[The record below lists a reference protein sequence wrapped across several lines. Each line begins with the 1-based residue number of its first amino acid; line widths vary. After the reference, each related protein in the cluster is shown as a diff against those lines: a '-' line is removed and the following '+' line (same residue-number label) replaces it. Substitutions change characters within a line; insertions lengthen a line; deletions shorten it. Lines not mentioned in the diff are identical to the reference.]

1 MLKNKLHLRRLSVHG
16 FKSLDNFHSDLEP
29 TLTLFIRQNG
39 AGKSTILQIFSFIQA
54 FMSGEPLRFFEE
66 RAWLVETI
74 KPVFKKSHLI
84 EIVLTFGRK
93 DETQITWAFQ
103 WDFKENINKGENLQ
117 FQNKQKKVEIFAFS
131 AQQAANGIKVGQN
144 VIEGLRLSGSI
155 FSVLDTNIINNEE
168 SRAIAQAVRKWG
180 KGIFSLELM
189 NPAIMRHGARSAAL
203 QMGYQGKG
211 LSGFLAALS
220 PAQKDRIV
228 KRLSHIPSLKALHTI
243 EKSAGWINLQIA
255 ENFPNS
261 HNIPAEHIS
270 DGYLR
275 LITLASLP
283 ELGDQVSLILIDE
296 VEDGLD
302 PHILPDLIEN
312 IHQEQLAQLIMTSH
326 SPVLVNRF
334 QPEQIRF
341 VARDTNGAAIS
352 VGFHEINE
360 IQKDFEYQGVGEIWF
375 HTSSNTLEQWVRDAV
390 SRRSRRGEI

>member
-1 MLKNKLHLRRLSVHG
+1 MLNNRIHLRRLSVHG

-29 TLTLFIRQNG
+29 TLTIFIGQNG

-84 EIVLTFGRK
+84 EIVLSFGRE
-93 DETQITWAFQ
+93 DDTQIIWAFQ
-103 WDFKENINKGENLQ
+103 WDIKENLNKGESLK
-117 FQNKQKKVEIFAFS
+117 FKNKQKKVEVFANG
-131 AQQAANGIKVGQN
+131 NGIKVGHN
-144 VIEGLRLSGSI
+144 LIEGLRLSGSI

-168 SRAIAQAVRKWG
+168 SRAIAKAVQEWG
-180 KGIFSLELM
+180 QGIFSLELM
-189 NPAIMRHGARSAAL
+189 NPAIMRHGARSASL

-220 PAQKDRIV
+220 PTQKDRIV
-228 KRLSHIPSLKALHTI
+228 KRLRHIPSLKALHTI
-243 EKSAGWINLQIA
+243 QKSAGWINLQIA

-261 HNIPAEHIS
+261 HDIPAEHIS

-283 ELGDQVSLILIDE
+283 ELDDKISLILIDE
-296 VEDGLD
+296 IEDGLE

-334 QPEQIRF
+334 QAEQIHF
-341 VARDTNGAAIS
+341 VARNTNGAAIS
-352 VGFHEINE
+352 VGFDEINE
-360 IQKDFEYQGVGEIWF
+360 IQKDFEYQGAGEIWF

-390 SRRSRRGEI
+390 YRRSKRG

>member
-1 MLKNKLHLRRLSVHG
+1 
-16 FKSLDNFHSDLEP
+16 
-29 TLTLFIRQNG
+29 
-39 AGKSTILQIFSFIQA
+39 
-54 FMSGEPLRFFEE
+54 
-66 RAWLVETI
+66 
-74 KPVFKKSHLI
+74 
-84 EIVLTFGRK
+84 
-93 DETQITWAFQ
+93 
-103 WDFKENINKGENLQ
+103 
-117 FQNKQKKVEIFAFS
+117 
-131 AQQAANGIKVGQN
+131 
-144 VIEGLRLSGSI
+144 
-155 FSVLDTNIINNEE
+155 
-168 SRAIAQAVRKWG
+168 
-180 KGIFSLELM
+180 
-189 NPAIMRHGARSAAL
+189 MRHGARSAAL